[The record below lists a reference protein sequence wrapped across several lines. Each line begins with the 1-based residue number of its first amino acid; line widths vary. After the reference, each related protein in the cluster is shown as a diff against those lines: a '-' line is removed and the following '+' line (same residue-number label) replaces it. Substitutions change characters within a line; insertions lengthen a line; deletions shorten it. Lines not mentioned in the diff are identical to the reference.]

1 MRTVDEIIAA
11 AKRNILSGYYNEPV
25 KATKASI
32 NSKPMQNH
40 TDVLKEPKS
49 KFSSTGKD
57 KYLKKQRRRNK
68 SK

>member
-32 NSKPMQNH
+32 NSKPIESHSEEIKPVRCN
-40 TDVLKEPKS
+40 KP
-49 KFSSTGKD
+49 TGKD
-57 KYLKKQRRRNK
+57 KYLKKQNRRMKNK
-68 SK
+68 

>member
-32 NSKPMQNH
+32 NSKPIERH
-40 TDVLKEPKS
+40 SEEIKPVESKKS
-49 KFSSTGKD
+49 IGKK
-57 KYLKKQRRRNK
+57 KYLKRMRRRNR
-68 SK
+68 